1 MNFHDYFALFII
13 LYISVINLSRVVKDV
28 ALYCIP
34 QE

>member
-13 LYISVINLSRVVKDV
+13 LYISVIITSGVAKDV

-34 QE
+34 